1 MGLRT
6 PPACCSLREHAGS
19 VRTEDGTPEACVPA
33 MLIDTFAPN
42 PDAVETH
49 SIVINASCEIVYQAL
64 WTTDLGGSAL
74 VKGLLALRS
83 LPQFIAS
90 GFRSMPR
97 HRKVTLQ
104 TIMNS
109 GFGMLAEIPNQEIV
123 LGVTGRFWRPTGN
136 LSPFNR
142 SDFDRPVSA
151 GLARGVWNF
160 GVGEGSNRQTILRTE
175 TRVVCGDPASRRK
188 FLAYWVIVRPF
199 SGLIRLIMLRRV
211 RKMAEQDSLKL

>member
-6 PPACCSLREHAGS
+6 PPACCSLREDAGS
-19 VRTEDGTPEACVPA
+19 LRTEDGPPGECLPA

-151 GLARGVWNF
+151 GGGARGGGGF
-160 GVGEGSNRQTILRTE
+160 LCVGEESTKT
-175 TRVVCGDPASRRK
+175 K
-188 FLAYWVIVRPF
+188 
-199 SGLIRLIMLRRV
+199 
-211 RKMAEQDSLKL
+211 